1 MSEKI
6 EALKTAAEYIPKLK
20 KGIKDIYEYYEK
32 GEYEKGAEI
41 ITEASEG
48 FGWIINLIAVT
59 KDVLSEELDEAELT
73 EKFSEVIEA
82 MENEDYILVGD
93 LFQYEV
99 YPIIENYER
108 VISKSILN

>member
-6 EALKTAAEYIPKLK
+6 EALRTALEYIPKLK
-20 KGIKDIYEYYEK
+20 KGIKDIYESYES

-41 ITEASEG
+41 ITEASDG
-48 FGWIINLIAVT
+48 FQWIINLIALT
-59 KDVLSEELDEAELT
+59 KDVLKEELDESELT

-99 YPIIENYER
+99 YPIIENYEN
-108 VISKSILN
+108 VISKSLLN